1 MKNAFEPVES
11 LNIFPQAIRLINC
24 PPTWTGHEVCPTFN
38 RFFYV
43 LDGGFVLNVE
53 NHSYFVKKNQLA
65 LLPKGKEHIFWL
77 LPDRNM
83 SMIDVG
89 FNSERLDT
97 DLFEYYGLADDNHV
111 VDIPEE
117 KMLSIFNAANQP
129 SSPSIII
136 PFYITLC
143 SEIAKLCSLYVEAR
157 MLGDNAEAE
166 YAPITEYM
174 RAHISEDVSLEEL
187 ASIMHLEATY
197 FSAKFKRATGLSPIK
212 YLGEM
217 RAMEAARLLRDT
229 NMSIGEIASCIGFD
243 NKYRFNTFFL
253 NSMGLLPDKYRAAF
267 VMPPYLGESE
277 DSI

>member
-1 MKNAFEPVES
+1 MKNAFDPVES
-11 LNIFPQAIRLINC
+11 LNIYPQAIRLINC
-24 PPTWTGHEVCPTFN
+24 PPTWTGHEKSPVIN

-65 LLPKGKEHIFWL
+65 FLPKGKEHIFWL

-83 SMIDVG
+83 TMIDVG
-89 FNSERLDT
+89 FNSERLDE
-97 DLFEYYGLADDNHV
+97 DLFAYYGLTDECHV

-117 KMLSIFNAANQP
+117 KMMSIFHAANQP

-143 SEIAKLCSLYVEAR
+143 SEIARLCGLYVEAR
-157 MLGDNAEAE
+157 MLGDNAETE
-166 YAPITEYM
+166 YAPVTEYM
-174 RAHISEDVSLEEL
+174 RSHLNSDISLDTL
-187 ASIMHLEATY
+187 ASLVHLEATY

-212 YLGEM
+212 YLNEM

-229 NMSIGEIASCIGFD
+229 QMQVSEIAARVGFD

-253 NSMGLLPDKYRAAF
+253 KSVGLLPDKYRAAF
-267 VMPPYLGESE
+267 VMPPYLRDREK
-277 DSI
+277 